1 MQSMRTAFT
10 GSCLCRWH
18 YYLLDYCYVVHATL
32 LVSRMQ
38 TRDCPDAKM
47 ALISRFMQVTMA

>member
-10 GSCLCRWH
+10 GSMRTAFTGSLCRWH

-32 LVSRMQ
+32 LVGRMQ
-38 TRDCPDAKM
+38 SRDCPDAK
-47 ALISRFMQVTMA
+47 QH